1 MTTFNVT
8 VAREYTDKQGEVK
21 TSWKDI
27 GMAMETKNGIR
38 VNLNFQ
44 PIVKAG
50 EPETI
55 FLFPR
60 KPNGGAE

>member
-1 MTTFNVT
+1 MTVYNVS
-8 VAREYTDKQGEVK
+8 VPREYEDKKGEK
-21 TSWKDI
+21 QTSWKDI
-27 GMAMETKNGIR
+27 GLAMDTKNGIR

-44 PIVKAG
+44 PLFRPDG

-60 KPNGGAE
+60 KGKES

>member
-38 VNLNFQ
+38 VNLHFQ
-44 PIVKAG
+44 PIVKGG

-60 KPNGGAE
+60 KPNGGSE